1 MSLYQFLLISHIAV
15 FGVWFG
21 TDLATFAL
29 SGKVLDTSSSVETR
43 RVLAGSM
50 LGVEVIARLA
60 LPTML
65 ALGLCLSI
73 EAGYLDLARWWQAVF
88 ALGAA
93 AWVALVWTIHRS
105 GGGELGSRLAG
116 FDLVVRSV
124 ICAVL
129 WVVGLWSAFSF
140 DGPFLGK
147 WLGAKV
153 TLFALIMT
161 CGITIRFMLRPFSP
175 AFAALVAE
183 GTSPEREA
191 AMSGSLRRARPL
203 VVVIWASLLSAT
215 ALAVTQNVPWSA

>member
-21 TDLATFAL
+21 TDLATFHL
-29 SGKVLDTSSSVETR
+29 SRKVLDTDMSVDTR
-43 RVLAGSM
+43 RVMAGSM
-50 LGVEVIARLA
+50 MGVEVLARLA

-73 EAGYLDLARWWQAVF
+73 ETGYLDLARWWQVVF
-88 ALGAA
+88 ALAA
-93 AWVALVWTIHRS
+93 SGWVAMVWTIHRS
-105 GGGELGSRLAG
+105 GGGELGTRLAG
-116 FDLVVRSV
+116 FDLGVRSV

-129 WVVGLWSAFSF
+129 WVVGLWSAFTV
-140 DGPFLGK
+140 DGPFLGE

-161 CGITIRFMLRPFSP
+161 CGIAIRFMLRPFAP
-175 AFAALVAE
+175 AFAALVSD
-183 GTSPEREA
+183 GSSPEREA
-191 AMSGSLRRARPL
+191 IMAGSIRRARPV

-215 ALAVTQNVPWSA
+215 ALAVTQNVPWA

>member
-29 SGKVLDTSSSVETR
+29 SGKVLDTSSTVETR

-88 ALGAA
+88 AVVAT
-93 AWVALVWTIHRS
+93 AWVAMVWTIHRS

-116 FDLVVRSV
+116 FDLIVRSV

-140 DGPFLGK
+140 DGPFLGQ

-161 CGITIRFMLRPFSP
+161 CGIAIRFLLRPFAP
-175 AFAALVAE
+175 AFAALVSE
-183 GTSPEREA
+183 GSSPEREA
-191 AMSGSLRRARPL
+191 AMAGSIRRARPL